1 MMLIK
6 FSNEISFLPF
16 NISGI
21 FLQIEIPLQFNLPRK
36 SVKVIN
42 SSQNKVMVIIYSNG
56 GRMVTFR
63 L

>member
-6 FSNEISFLPF
+6 FSNEIPFLPF

-36 SVKVIN
+36 VSK
-42 SSQNKVMVIIYSNG
+42 
-56 GRMVTFR
+56 
-63 L
+63 